1 MLANKYKLIQQINN
15 GTFGTIYKSENI
27 RTKEMVAIKIELKTN
42 PNKSLKNE
50 AKVYQYL
57 GKLEGFPELKW
68 FGTTAKTN
76 YLVINL
82 LGNSLLDTIQYYK
95 ALSIKSVLVYGIQ
108 IMQRIH
114 VLHDKLLLHRDIKPS
129 NFIFGTKNETNKLY
143 LVDFGF
149 SKRYDYNGKHIPEKK
164 ITNIVGTLNFVSLNV
179 HNLIEPTR
187 RDDVESC
194 IYVILTMLFGKL
206 EWFNKTSVNDIIILK
221 KQLLL
226 VDEVP
231 SFIKIMLCYIRSI
244 AFDERPDYE
253 YLIDLMVKELNNYS
267 FKNNDKFEWS

>member
-95 ALSIKSVLVYGIQ
+95 ALSIKNVLVYGIQ

-149 SKRYDYNGKHIPEKK
+149 SKRYDYNGKHIPEKN

>member
-95 ALSIKSVLVYGIQ
+95 ALSIKNVLVYGIQ

>member
-149 SKRYDYNGKHIPEKK
+149 SKRYDYNGHFSRLPSYLEK
-164 ITNIVGTLNFVSLNV
+164 L
-179 HNLIEPTR
+179 
-187 RDDVESC
+187 
-194 IYVILTMLFGKL
+194 
-206 EWFNKTSVNDIIILK
+206 
-221 KQLLL
+221 
-226 VDEVP
+226 
-231 SFIKIMLCYIRSI
+231 
-244 AFDERPDYE
+244 
-253 YLIDLMVKELNNYS
+253 
-267 FKNNDKFEWS
+267 